1 MNRSKCEWFNTSI
14 KLLGHIV
21 SEKGISMD
29 PEKIKAITEMP
40 YSTNVKEVQQFLGMC
55 GYYRKFV
62 KDFVIRRESKNSNS
76 VITVRKLL
84 ILLNKV

>member
-29 PEKIKAITEMP
+29 PEKIAQRSQRCHI
-40 YSTNVKEVQQFLGMC
+40 QQILKK
-55 GYYRKFV
+55 Y
-62 KDFVIRRESKNSNS
+62 NSF
-76 VITVRKLL
+76 
-84 ILLNKV
+84 